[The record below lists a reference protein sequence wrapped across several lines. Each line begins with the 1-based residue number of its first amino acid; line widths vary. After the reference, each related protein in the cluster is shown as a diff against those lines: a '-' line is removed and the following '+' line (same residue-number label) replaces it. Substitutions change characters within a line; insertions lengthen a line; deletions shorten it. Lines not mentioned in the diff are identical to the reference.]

1 MKFLGGVKTLST
13 AAGAIDIMSVFYDGS
28 TYYASL
34 GKGFA

>member
-1 MKFLGGVKTLST
+1 MKFLGGTKTLST
-13 AAGAIDIMSVFYDGS
+13 AASAIDIMSVFYDGT